1 MQLETLGY
9 DCMYQLTQVAASPQ
23 VSFLTDHAHLIS
35 LLKQP
40 GCGSSFPRAP
50 GCRRT
55 LGIYRVPGEQYSI
68 MQKNKIHNSKIA
80 KQRGKKITNKQ
91 KNNLLGQKKHAK
103 ANVISKLDTCFLLTV
118 RDWKRSLTWAFS
130 ELSSW

>member
-1 MQLETLGY
+1 
-9 DCMYQLTQVAASPQ
+9 
-23 VSFLTDHAHLIS
+23 
-35 LLKQP
+35 
-40 GCGSSFPRAP
+40 
-50 GCRRT
+50 
-55 LGIYRVPGEQYSI
+55 